1 MASQVACSVTQSPYE
16 LAGGQCRFDFSG
28 REPQKR
34 GAQRPRNQNDII
46 IVDLVWSPK
55 KGERSQLRLRL
66 HRRE

>member
-1 MASQVACSVTQSPYE
+1 MACADLTSAVESLRSEE
-16 LAGGQCRFDFSG
+16 LNV
-28 REPQKR
+28 R
-34 GAQRPRNQNDII
+34 GTKNDII